1 MPVGESAVLSAHD
14 TRTRTVRAVTDCELC
29 YITREAVRGVCDEYI
44 ELQARLQRYV
54 THPKSLNQCGKDVIP
69 DHARD
74 GDNLLGVVGR
84 RYMHIGQLRL
94 TKKAIRKIGMNSRH
108 DVRRHA
114 DGFKAA
120 MQAEDLRNALETAA
134 AGLRSGEAP
143 AVSGGGSPPNGGPAR
158 RGEMG
163 VAEGQLRA
171 VQEALE
177 RQTGMLQQILEQQ
190 HRR

>member
-1 MPVGESAVLSAHD
+1 M
-14 TRTRTVRAVTDCELC
+14 
-29 YITREAVRGVCDEYI
+29 
-44 ELQARLQRYV
+44 
-54 THPKSLNQCGKDVIP
+54 
-69 DHARD
+69 
-74 GDNLLGVVGR
+74 LGVVGR

-108 DVRRHA
+108 EVRRHA

-134 AGLRSGEAP
+134 AGLRSGEAA
-143 AVSGGGSPPNGGPAR
+143 AVSSGGSPPNGGPAR
-158 RGEMG
+158 RAEGMG
-163 VAEGQLRA
+163 VAEGQQLRA

>member
-1 MPVGESAVLSAHD
+1 MSVGESAVLSAHD

-44 ELQARLQRYV
+44 ELQARLQRYG
-54 THPKSLNQCGKDVIP
+54 SIP
-69 DHARD
+69 
-74 GDNLLGVVGR
+74 NLSTTFAIKRRGQLVGVVGR

-94 TKKAIRKIGMNSRH
+94 TQKAIRKIGMNSRH

-158 RGEMG
+158 RGEGMG

-177 RQTGMLQQILEQQ
+177 RQTGMLQQLLEQ

>member
-1 MPVGESAVLSAHD
+1 
-14 TRTRTVRAVTDCELC
+14 
-29 YITREAVRGVCDEYI
+29 
-44 ELQARLQRYV
+44 
-54 THPKSLNQCGKDVIP
+54 
-69 DHARD
+69 
-74 GDNLLGVVGR
+74 
-84 RYMHIGQLRL
+84 MHIGQLRL

-143 AVSGGGSPPNGGPAR
+143 AGSGGGSPPNGGPLR
-158 RGEMG
+158 RGEVG

-177 RQTGMLQQILEQQ
+177 RQTGMLQQLLEQQQ

>member
-1 MPVGESAVLSAHD
+1 
-14 TRTRTVRAVTDCELC
+14 
-29 YITREAVRGVCDEYI
+29 
-44 ELQARLQRYV
+44 
-54 THPKSLNQCGKDVIP
+54 
-69 DHARD
+69 
-74 GDNLLGVVGR
+74 
-84 RYMHIGQLRL
+84 MHIGQLRL

-158 RGEMG
+158 RGEVG

-177 RQTGMLQQILEQQ
+177 RQTSMLQQLLEQQ